1 MKHLSDVQLLELL
14 EGVASDATHLEHC
27 GACRGKVEAL
37 RQVMANL
44 RDDQV
49 PEPSPLFWQHFSGRV
64 RQAIDDESNND
75 ESINDE
81 SPAVKWWT
89 RRSWRWALAGGA
101 AVVMATLVLVTNTR
115 PPRTDRV
122 ADRASSSMTPLAS
135 GVPADL
141 GWTPPGDDS
150 WTMVVGL
157 AEGLDLESAADAGLT
172 VRPGFVDQAVL
183 GMSDEEQRELAGII
197 QAELDRLSL

>member
-1 MKHLSDVQLLELL
+1 MKHLSDGQLLELL
-14 EGVASDATHLEHC
+14 EGGASDATHLESC
-27 GACRGKVEAL
+27 GGCRDKLEAL
-37 RQVMANL
+37 RQVMAHL
-44 RDDQV
+44 RDDHV
-49 PEPSPLFWQHFSGRV
+49 PEPSPLFWQHFSERV
-64 RQAIDDESNND
+64 RQALDDESVGN
-75 ESINDE
+75 ELPSIR
-81 SPAVKWWT
+81 WWT